1 MSTENN
7 KARLRRLDDEVF
19 NKGNLSI
26 VDELVAENFI
36 NHDPFPGEPPGREG
50 FKQVATMLRAA
61 FSDLH
66 LTHEEMIAEGDI
78 VVERFTMR
86 GTHTG
91 AFLGF
96 PPTGRQVTMRG
107 IDMLRFADGKV
118 IARWARTDDFGLMQQ
133 LNGSDK

>member
-1 MSTENN
+1 MSTEIH
-7 KARLRRLDDEVF
+7 KATLRRLDDEVF

-26 VDELVAENFI
+26 IDEVVAEDFV

-78 VVERFTMR
+78 VAERFTMR

-91 AFLGF
+91 PFLGL

-107 IDMLRFADGKV
+107 IDMLRFVDGKV
-118 IARWARTDDFGLMQQ
+118 VARWARTDDLGLMHQ
-133 LNGSDK
+133 LNVSES